1 MKTATTCTKKTHPS
15 TEAIIEWWR
24 ANSDDGMHGNAVSF
38 CYGADILKPADEDDE
53 DWGRL
58 VLECVS
64 PQGFRFVVLCE
75 KADCL
80 AADELR
86 EYLLRVGQFVE
97 AHVALPPPGNHNE
110 FDMTGPPSLE
120 YPEEAGLDGCPR
132 DHFIE
137 QAKEYYGE
145 AFDAATIPSMML
157 ASALEDDVFA
167 LTAALKSAEAAS
179 A

>member
-15 TEAIIEWWR
+15 AEAIIEWWR
-24 ANSDDGMHGNAVSF
+24 DCSDDGMHGNAVCY
-38 CYGADILKPADEDDE
+38 CYGVDILKAADEDDE

-58 VLECVS
+58 ALDCVS

-86 EYLLRVGQFVE
+86 EYLRCAGEFVE
-97 AHVALPPPGNHNE
+97 AHVALPPPGDHNE
-110 FDMTGPPSLE
+110 FDMTGPPSRE
-120 YPEEAGLDGCPR
+120 YPAEAEVSGRPR

-137 QAKEYYGE
+137 QAKAYYGDE
-145 AFDAATIPSMML
+145 LDATAITRMMLTPAFVDDAL
-157 ASALEDDVFA
+157 ASALKE
-167 LTAALKSAEAAS
+167 AEAAS